1 MVETIHQTKTL
12 LRTFALAILLGL
24 VSLPA
29 AARDAVTLAP
39 RPGVTEIVYVSAAPA
54 PRRSLILF
62 TGGQGGYGRMSNN
75 FVVRVAESF
84 VSRGFTVA
92 MPELPSDQPFG
103 MSDGFRAGV
112 DHAQDIAAIVAL
124 LRQRA
129 DVPVWLVG
137 TSRGTI
143 SAASV
148 AVRLGPRQVAGLVLT
163 STVWPD
169 VLRLV
174 LLQQIAVPTLL
185 LHNRDDACRESPP
198 GSTEAGLAALSHA
211 PVRQMIMV
219 SGGVSRSAPCE
230 ALSPHGYY
238 GVEDRAVAPIADWI
252 LSH

>member
-143 SAASV
+143 CGQRRRTVRSTAGSRPGVDLDRV
-148 AVRLGPRQVAGLVLT
+148 ARR
-163 STVWPD
+163 
-169 VLRLV
+169 
-174 LLQQIAVPTLL
+174 
-185 LHNRDDACRESPP
+185 
-198 GSTEAGLAALSHA
+198 
-211 PVRQMIMV
+211 
-219 SGGVSRSAPCE
+219 
-230 ALSPHGYY
+230 
-238 GVEDRAVAPIADWI
+238 VAPGIAATNRSPDAAAAQP
-252 LSH
+252 